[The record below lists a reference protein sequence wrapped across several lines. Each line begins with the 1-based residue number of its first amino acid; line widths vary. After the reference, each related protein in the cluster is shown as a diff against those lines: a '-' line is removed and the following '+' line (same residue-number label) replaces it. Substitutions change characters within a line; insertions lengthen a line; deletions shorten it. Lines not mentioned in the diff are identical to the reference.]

1 VHCHDQETDYYR
13 LRTALYPGTFDPIH
27 FGHVDVIRRAADLF
41 DRVIVT
47 LAANSSKQTLFS
59 VAERRAQIE
68 RAVKDIPRTEVG
80 ECPGLLVDYATQQG
94 AVAIVRGVRAV
105 SDFEYEFQMA
115 LTNRKLAEGITT
127 VFLMPH
133 ERYTYLNSSIVREV
147 ARLGGHVE
155 CFVPGFIAEA
165 MAQKY
170 AEEKR

>member
-1 VHCHDQETDYYR
+1 MK
-13 LRTALYPGTFDPIH
+13 TALYPGTFDPIH

-47 LAANSSKQTLFS
+47 LAINSAKQTLFT
-59 VAERRAQIE
+59 VEERRAQIE

-80 ECPGLLVDYATQQG
+80 ECRGLLVDYARQQG
-94 AVAIVRGVRAV
+94 AIAIVRGVRAV

-115 LTNRKLAEGITT
+115 LTNRKLAESITT

-133 ERYTYLNSSIVREV
+133 ERFTYLNSSIMREV
-147 ARLGGHVE
+147 ARLGGQVE

-165 MAQKY
+165 MARKF